1 MNTIL
6 IIFVLPF
13 LFGIIIRL
21 LFMKS
26 LRGYLVTG
34 GFGILALILWGI
46 AMLNFI
52 PGNEGLGLIATMG
65 TFAFLGSLATG
76 IALLLISGVKR

>member
-34 GFGILALILWGI
+34 GFGILALILWGN
-46 AMLNFI
+46 AVLNFI
-52 PGNEGLGLIATMG
+52 PGNEGFGLIAT
-65 TFAFLGSLATG
+65 LGSSAFIGSLVTG
-76 IALLLISGVKR
+76 ILLLIFVV

>member
-1 MNTIL
+1 MNNIF

-13 LFGIIIRL
+13 LLGIIIRL

-26 LRGYLVTG
+26 LRDYLVTVV
-34 GFGILALILWGI
+34 FGIIALILWGN

-76 IALLLISGVKR
+76 IALLLIAGAKH

>member
-34 GFGILALILWGI
+34 GFGIIALILWGN
-46 AMLNFI
+46 AVLNFI
-52 PGNEGLGLIATMG
+52 PGNEGFGLIAT
-65 TFAFLGSLATG
+65 LGSSVFIGSLVTG
-76 IALLLISGVKR
+76 ILLLIFVV